1 MNRLW
6 SRGLVLVFLA
16 TAGCVSAPRL
26 EAMLKVSGPP
36 STIHFG
42 ADTLAFANESR
53 SKNPGKPDLYANWC
67 FVMVRAVSQFQRF
80 ARFDASAP
88 RATADEYT
96 RRVRQITARA
106 PWKASLPS
114 DDRVVIPGYT
124 SLYEFSRAQEAA
136 VKAGLGGRFWT
147 WIHWTNSRVAHPV
160 TRGQQEGVARETVA
174 ELQAGRP
181 VQWLV
186 TNLPI
191 FELNH
196 TVLAYDYRA
205 VGDDAIEFI
214 VYDPNDPTAPGL
226 IRFDRR
232 ARRFWS
238 TRVYDTSVGPI
249 RAFRMYYGPFF

>member
-1 MNRLW
+1 
-6 SRGLVLVFLA
+6 
-16 TAGCVSAPRL
+16 
-26 EAMLKVSGPP
+26 
-36 STIHFG
+36 
-42 ADTLAFANESR
+42 
-53 SKNPGKPDLYANWC
+53 
-67 FVMVRAVSQFQRF
+67 
-80 ARFDASAP
+80 
-88 RATADEYT
+88 
-96 RRVRQITARA
+96 
-106 PWKASLPS
+106 
-114 DDRVVIPGYT
+114 
-124 SLYEFSRAQEAA
+124 

-147 WIHWTNSRVAHPV
+147 WIHWTNSRVIHPV

-186 TNLPI
+186 TNLPA

-205 VGDDAIEFI
+205 IGDDAVEFI
-214 VYDPNDPTAPGL
+214 VYDPNDPTTPGL

-249 RAFRMYYGPFF
+249 RAFRMYYSPLL